1 MALPSLY
8 SISTGKSI
16 QTAFGGLN
24 ESYACAEAEF
34 TEMKNFSSRGYP
46 ALQTRTPRRT
56 MRAMGRCNGMY
67 HLNGLLLCEG
77 TTLRYTEDSEDDVA
91 TAAAGGEI
99 VLENAVTDSEKI
111 MIGMGTKILIW
122 PDAKSFDTA
131 TGKLEALSA
140 AWSQTGTVTIAPCD
154 AGGKTYTV
162 SSVGTTEPSGPADG
176 TLFLKQ
182 NSSSSKWAYVNVL
195 EQYDAKSGKWA
206 EILLNSVKMTLPG
219 LAAAGFKKG
228 DTITVEQVPGLVEE
242 YLAEGVNGEVTIEQ
256 MDGDSIVLT
265 GSPKTESAAWSQTGT
280 VTIAPC
286 DAGGKTYTVSSVG
299 TTEPSGPA
307 DGTLFLK
314 QNSSSSKWAYVN
326 VLEQYDAKSG
336 KWAEILLNSV
346 KMTLPGL
353 AAAGFKKGDTIT
365 VEQVPGLVEEY
376 LAEGVNGEV
385 TIEQMDG
392 DSIVLT
398 GSPKTES
405 ARYYGSFTV
414 TAGGTTWKSMNGS
427 ESATVGGTTITARRR
442 VPRLEYVTENANR
455 VWGCN
460 SEENVIYSCK
470 LGDPTNWYSYRGIA
484 SDSYAVNVGSDGPF
498 TGAATCMGYVL
509 FFKENCLHKL
519 YGSRPADYQLVSVQC
534 RGVAK
539 QASKS
544 MCVLAEVLYYLS
556 PDGVMAWDGSLPV
569 KISGGLDNTWLMN
582 VRGAVGGV
590 LDTRYYLHLR
600 VPGRNETRLLVYDT
614 ERRLWHEED
623 TAAEENASGWAMCS
637 TGRQL
642 YQWDGVNLWATEP
655 EREAD
660 RDTDTAKANL
670 EQKVSFEAVSGDIG
684 LNIPADKY
692 INRVFLRVDA
702 LTYSVVELQASY
714 EGGAWETLGQA
725 AVLNKYTRVN
735 LPFVPERHDTMRLR
749 IKGTGQIAV
758 RSIAFSMA
766 ESRGNRVAGGEPK
779 R

>member
-219 LAAAGFKKG
+219 LAAAGFRKG

-265 GSPKTESAAWSQTGT
+265 GSPKT
-280 VTIAPC
+280 
-286 DAGGKTYTVSSVG
+286 
-299 TTEPSGPA
+299 
-307 DGTLFLK
+307 
-314 QNSSSSKWAYVN
+314 
-326 VLEQYDAKSG
+326 KS
-336 KWAEILLNSV
+336 
-346 KMTLPGL
+346 T
-353 AAAGFKKGDTIT
+353 
-365 VEQVPGLVEEY
+365 
-376 LAEGVNGEV
+376 
-385 TIEQMDG
+385 
-392 DSIVLT
+392 
-398 GSPKTES
+398 
-405 ARYYGSFTV
+405 RYYGSFTV

-427 ESATVGGTTITARRR
+427 ESATAGGTTITARRR

-670 EQKVSFEAVSGDIG
+670 EQKVGFEAVSGDIG

-749 IKGTGQIAV
+749 IKGTGQIVV

>member
-99 VLENAVTDSEKI
+99 VLENAVTDGEKI

-265 GSPKTESAAWSQTGT
+265 GSPKTESA
-280 VTIAPC
+280 
-286 DAGGKTYTVSSVG
+286 
-299 TTEPSGPA
+299 
-307 DGTLFLK
+307 
-314 QNSSSSKWAYVN
+314 
-326 VLEQYDAKSG
+326 
-336 KWAEILLNSV
+336 
-346 KMTLPGL
+346 
-353 AAAGFKKGDTIT
+353 
-365 VEQVPGLVEEY
+365 
-376 LAEGVNGEV
+376 
-385 TIEQMDG
+385 
-392 DSIVLT
+392 
-398 GSPKTES
+398 
-405 ARYYGSFTV
+405 RYYGSFTV

-427 ESATVGGTTITARRR
+427 ESATAGGTTITARRR

-470 LGDPTNWYSYRGIA
+470 LGEPTNWYSYRGIA
-484 SDSYAVNVGSDGPF
+484 ADSYAVSVGSDGTF
-498 TGAATCMGYVL
+498 TGAASCMGYVL
-509 FFKENCLHKL
+509 FFKENCIHKL
-519 YGSRPADYQLVSVQC
+519 YGSKPSDYQLSSVRC
-534 RGVAK
+534 RGVA
-539 QASKS
+539 ANAAHSL
-544 MCVLAEVLYYLS
+544 CVLNETLYYLS
-556 PDGVMAWDGSLPV
+556 PGGVMAWDGSLPSKV
-569 KISGGLDNTWLMN
+569 SG
-582 VRGAVGGV
+582 A
-590 LDTRYYLHLR
+590 LDTGKLTGAAWCAAGSLDARYYLYLR
-600 VPGRNETRLLVYDT
+600 RQGDSAGRLLVYDT
-614 ERRLWHEED
+614 ERGLWHEES
-623 TAAEENASGWAMCS
+623 AVGYEMAS

-642 YQWDGVNLWATEP
+642 YLWDGRALWAADPDRETEG
-655 EREAD
+655 EAE
-660 RDTDTAKANL
+660 AAL
-670 EQKVSFEAVSGDIG
+670 QFEAVSGDIG
-684 LNIPADKY
+684 LTETDDKY
-692 INRVFLRVDA
+692 ISRITLRLDA
-702 LTYSVVELQASY
+702 QTHSVVTLAASY
-714 EGGAWETLGQA
+714 DGGPWETLRTA
-725 AVLNKYTRVN
+725 AATGDHARLN
-735 LPFVPERHDTMRLR
+735 LPFEPRRHDTMRL
-749 IKGTGQIAV
+749 KLSGTGQIAL
-758 RSIAFSMA
+758 RSMA
-766 ESRGNRVAGGEPK
+766 FTLAGTTGGRVTGAGPRK
-779 R
+779 

>member
-56 MRAMGRCNGMY
+56 MRAMGRCNGIY

-256 MDGDSIVLT
+256 MDGDSIVL
-265 GSPKTESAAWSQTGT
+265 A
-280 VTIAPC
+280 
-286 DAGGKTYTVSSVG
+286 
-299 TTEPSGPA
+299 
-307 DGTLFLK
+307 
-314 QNSSSSKWAYVN
+314 
-326 VLEQYDAKSG
+326 
-336 KWAEILLNSV
+336 
-346 KMTLPGL
+346 
-353 AAAGFKKGDTIT
+353 
-365 VEQVPGLVEEY
+365 
-376 LAEGVNGEV
+376 
-385 TIEQMDG
+385 
-392 DSIVLT
+392 

-427 ESATVGGTTITARRR
+427 ESATAGGAAITARRR

-670 EQKVSFEAVSGDIG
+670 EQKVGFEAVSGDIG